1 MNVVVYCSSQEN
13 LGEDY
18 EMMAQAVGT
27 WIGSHGY
34 TLVYGGVKSGLM
46 RTVSHA
52 VNAAGGKVVG
62 VVPENFAHRTDA
74 VCDEVIKCSN
84 LSDRKSIMI
93 ARGDIFICLPG
104 GIGTIDEWISTI
116 SQQIVLGIE
125 NKNPIFAINYHG
137 MYDALIEQLRN
148 TTQSEFSRGKRIDC
162 THIASDKDN
171 LINKLNDY
179 ISSAL

>member
-1 MNVVVYCSSQEN
+1 
-13 LGEDY
+13 
-18 EMMAQAVGT
+18 
-27 WIGSHGY
+27 
-34 TLVYGGVKSGLM
+34 
-46 RTVSHA
+46 
-52 VNAAGGKVVG
+52 
-62 VVPENFAHRTDA
+62 
-74 VCDEVIKCSN
+74 
-84 LSDRKSIMI
+84 MI

-148 TTQSEFSRGKRIDC
+148 TTQSEFSRGKHIDC

>member
-18 EMMAQAVGT
+18 EQMAQAVGT
-27 WIGSHGY
+27 WIGSHGF
-34 TLVYGGVKSGLM
+34 TLVYGGVNSGLM

-52 VNAAGGKVVG
+52 VKVAGGKVVG
-62 VVPENFAHRTDA
+62 VVPEDFEHRTDA
-74 VCDEVIKCSN
+74 VCDDVIKCRN
-84 LSDRKSIMI
+84 LSDRKDIMI

-104 GIGTIDEWISTI
+104 GIGTLDEWISTI

-125 NKNPIFAINYHG
+125 NKNPIFAINYNG

-148 TTQSEFSRGKRIDC
+148 TAQSVFSRGKRIDC
-162 THIASDKDN
+162 THIASDQN
-171 LINKLNDY
+171 SLINKLNDY